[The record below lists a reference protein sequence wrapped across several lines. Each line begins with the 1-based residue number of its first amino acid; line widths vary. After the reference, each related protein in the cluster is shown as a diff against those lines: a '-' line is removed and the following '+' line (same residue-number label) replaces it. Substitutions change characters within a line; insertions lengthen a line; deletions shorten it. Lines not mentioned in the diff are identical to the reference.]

1 MLAYS
6 RERKEVIETLPDEP
20 AEGGEGWVYK
30 TTEAG
35 TLAKIF
41 KEPAAEHRR
50 EKVEAL
56 IASPP
61 HDPPQAPDGH
71 RRFAWPQEL
80 LYDVKTGEF
89 FGYTLAQI
97 PNSKPLDQF
106 FDPGASEYRE
116 KSFRVRLAIAVAELI
131 ADIHRHHLMLVV
143 GDINPSN
150 ILADARGRVALI
162 DLDSVQMTTPD
173 GQTYP
178 CPVGSTYYTPAE
190 LIGLGKKLGQV
201 RRTQEHD
208 RFGLAAIIFQLLFDG
223 CHPFAAVGNDCTPL
237 DRIRAGDWPYTN
249 GAPYRPP
256 PSAPPFR
263 ALPQA
268 MQTIFTRTFVEGHW
282 DPTARPTAE
291 DWVEALTQ
299 NEKALGR
306 PPTAAPVLA
315 PQVPPLAPAPRRG
328 VTAYV
333 AAAAVVAAAALGFFG
348 ARWLHG
354 ASRAPEFASPPMWD
368 PGTAVT
374 DVFRDRP
381 RDPKARSEAP
391 RYWRHLRDGSDGRLS
406 FEIADGTDTRREP

>member
-1 MLAYS
+1 MSGRRL
-6 RERKEVIETLPDEP
+6 IETLPDEP

-50 EKVEAL
+50 EKIEAL

-71 RRFAWPQEL
+71 RRFAWPQEML
-80 LYDVKTGEF
+80 CDVKTGEF
-89 FGYTLAQI
+89 IGYTMAQI
-97 PNSKPLDQF
+97 PNGKPLDQF
-106 FDPGASEYRE
+106 FDPGTSEYRE
-116 KSFRVRLAIAVAELI
+116 KPFRVRLAIAVAELI

-173 GQTYP
+173 GQNYP

-249 GAPYRPP
+249 GSPYRPP

-263 ALPQA
+263 ALPGA
-268 MQTIFTRTFVEGHW
+268 MQTLFTRTFVEGHW

-291 DWVEALTQ
+291 EWVEALTQ

-306 PPTAAPVLA
+306 PPKAAPVLA
-315 PQVPPLAPAPRRG
+315 PQVPPAGALAPRSPRRDGLRRRSCCCRRARLFRREVAPRG
-328 VTAYV
+328 
-333 AAAAVVAAAALGFFG
+333 
-348 ARWLHG
+348 
-354 ASRAPEFASPPMWD
+354 SP
-368 PGTAVT
+368 
-374 DVFRDRP
+374 RP
-381 RDPKARSEAP
+381 RVRRLPDAGPGNCRDGRFSRPAARPQGPHRDAPLLEAP
-391 RYWRHLRDGSDGRLS
+391 PGR
-406 FEIADGTDTRREP
+406 ERRPA

>member
-6 RERKEVIETLPDEP
+6 RERKEVIETLPDVL
-20 AEGGEGWVYK
+20 AEGAEGWVYK

-41 KEPAAEHRR
+41 KKPVAEHQR
-50 EKVEAL
+50 EKIEAL

-61 HDPPQAPDGH
+61 HDPPQPPDGH
-71 RRFAWPQEL
+71 RRFAWPQEML
-80 LYDVKTGEF
+80 CDVKTGEF
-89 FGYTLAQI
+89 IGYTMAQI
-97 PNSKPLDQF
+97 PNGKPLDQF
-106 FDPGASEYRE
+106 FDPGTSEYRE
-116 KSFRVRLAIAVAELI
+116 KPFRVRLAIAVAELI
-131 ADIHRHHLMLVV
+131 ADIHRHHLLLVV

-150 ILADARGRVALI
+150 FLADARGRVALI
-162 DLDSVQMTTPD
+162 DLASVQMTTLD
-173 GQTYP
+173 GRSYP
-178 CPVGSTYYTPAE
+178 CPVGTPYYTPAE

-208 RFGLAAIIFQLLFDG
+208 RFGLAAIIFQLLFNG

-237 DRIRAGDWPYTN
+237 DRIRAADWPYTN
-249 GAPYRPP
+249 GSPYRPP

-306 PPTAAPVLA
+306 PPKAAPVLA
-315 PQVPPLAPAPRRG
+315 PQVAPAAPLPAPHRG
-328 VTAYV
+328 VAAY
-333 AAAAVVAAAALGFFG
+333 AAAAVVAAAAALGFFG
-348 ARWLHG
+348 ARWLNERPR
-354 ASRAPEFASPPMWD
+354 ARSSRAPRC
-368 PGTAVT
+368 GT
-374 DVFRDRP
+374 
-381 RDPKARSEAP
+381 
-391 RYWRHLRDGSDGRLS
+391 
-406 FEIADGTDTRREP
+406 RELP

>member
-71 RRFAWPQEL
+71 RRFAWPQEML
-80 LYDVKTGEF
+80 CDVKTGEF
-89 FGYTLAQI
+89 IGYTMAQI
-97 PNSKPLDQF
+97 PNGKPLDQF
-106 FDPGASEYRE
+106 FDPGPSEYRE
-116 KSFRVRLAIAVAELI
+116 KPFRVRLAIAVAELI

-173 GQTYP
+173 GQSYP
-178 CPVGSTYYTPAE
+178 CPVGSPYYTPAE

-237 DRIRAGDWPYTN
+237 DRIRAGDWPT
-249 GAPYRPP
+249 
-256 PSAPPFR
+256 
-263 ALPQA
+263 
-268 MQTIFTRTFVEGHW
+268 TRTGRYIGRRRRRRRFGHCRE
-282 DPTARPTAE
+282 PCKQYSR
-291 DWVEALTQ
+291 VHLS
-299 NEKALGR
+299 KGIGI
-306 PPTAAPVLA
+306 
-315 PQVPPLAPAPRRG
+315 PRRG
-328 VTAYV
+328 PRRRS
-333 AAAAVVAAAALGFFG
+333 G
-348 ARWLHG
+348 
-354 ASRAPEFASPPMWD
+354 SR
-368 PGTAVT
+368 
-374 DVFRDRP
+374 R
-381 RDPKARSEAP
+381 
-391 RYWRHLRDGSDGRLS
+391 
-406 FEIADGTDTRREP
+406 

>member
-30 TTEAG
+30 TTEVG
-35 TLAKIF
+35 ILAKIF

-61 HDPPQAPDGH
+61 HDPPRAPDGH
-71 RRFAWPQEL
+71 RRFAWPQGML
-80 LYDVKTGEF
+80 CDVKTGEF
-89 FGYTLAQI
+89 IGYTMAQI
-97 PNSKPLDQF
+97 SNGKPLDQF
-106 FDPGASEYRE
+106 FDPGSSEYRE
-116 KSFRVRLAIAVAELI
+116 KPFRVRLAIAVAELI

-150 ILADARGRVALI
+150 FLADARGRVALI

-173 GQTYP
+173 GRNYP

-190 LIGLGKKLGQV
+190 LLGLGKKLGQV
-201 RRTQEHD
+201 RRTREHD

-249 GAPYRPP
+249 GSPYRPP
-256 PSAPPFR
+256 PSAPLLR
-263 ALPQA
+263 ALPGA

-282 DPTARPTAE
+282 DSTARATAE

-306 PPTAAPVLA
+306 PPAVAPVLA
-315 PQVPPLAPAPRRG
+315 PQVPPVAPLAPTPRRG
-328 VTAYV
+328 VAAY
-333 AAAAVVAAAALGFFG
+333 AAAVVVATAALGFFG
-348 ARWLHG
+348 ARWLHERPR
-354 ASRAPEFASPPMWD
+354 ARSSRAPRS
-368 PGTAVT
+368 GT
-374 DVFRDRP
+374 
-381 RDPKARSEAP
+381 
-391 RYWRHLRDGSDGRLS
+391 
-406 FEIADGTDTRREP
+406 RELP

>member
-71 RRFAWPQEL
+71 RRFAWPQEML
-80 LYDVKTGEF
+80 CDVKTGEF
-89 FGYTLAQI
+89 IGYTMAQI
-97 PNSKPLDQF
+97 PNGKPLDQF
-106 FDPGASEYRE
+106 FDPGTSEYRE
-116 KSFRVRLAIAVAELI
+116 KPFRVRLAIAVAELI

-173 GQTYP
+173 GQNYP

-249 GAPYRPP
+249 GSPYRPP

-315 PQVPPLAPAPRRG
+315 PQVPPLAPAPHRG
-328 VTAYV
+328 VAAY
-333 AAAAVVAAAALGFFG
+333 AAAVVIAAAALGFFG

-354 ASRAPEFASPPMWD
+354 AARAPSSRAPRC
-368 PGTAVT
+368 GT
-374 DVFRDRP
+374 
-381 RDPKARSEAP
+381 
-391 RYWRHLRDGSDGRLS
+391 
-406 FEIADGTDTRREP
+406 RELP